1 MLRCP
6 FLEEPRSRTLLT
18 PEKSKQPS
26 TSPEL
31 AKLRADIVKIVKE
44 VKGQLG
50 LYAKHIESGR
60 ELAIDAD
67 KIFPLGSV
75 FKIPVMMEVFRQAH
89 EKLISMDERLRL
101 EPKNYCIGS
110 GILQYLSPGVELSVR
125 DLVTLMIIATD
136 NTASEILWKRVGIQ
150 RVNML
155 MRELGLARTS
165 IYLPWRE
172 GFLLTMGKGPFKDLS
187 VQEAARTWKGLSDL
201 DRMKIL
207 NEVDTMFSDLSVEE
221 FRHEYENLYGLKEE
235 KKFKTQREY
244 DQVFD
249 NIGTPREIGMLLE
262 KIFKGEVVSKEASGE
277 MLNLMTRNMGASAI
291 PQYLSD
297 DILVAARSGITA
309 GTVNNAGV
317 IYLNSDSHLILCI
330 FCKRL
335 EEKNPEKAQ
344 AAEAKIARL
353 IYDHFSRVR

>member
-1 MLRCP
+1 MSAER
-6 FLEEPRSRTLLT
+6 RTLT
-18 PEKSKQPS
+18 PEKTKQPS
-26 TSPEL
+26 TPPEL
-31 AKLRADIVKIVKE
+31 AKLRAEIIKISRE

-50 LYAKHIESGR
+50 LYAKHIETGR

-75 FKIPVMMEVFRQAH
+75 FKIPVMMEVFRQSH
-89 EKLISMDERLRL
+89 ERLISMDEKLRL
-101 EPKNYCIGS
+101 ESKNYCIGS

-172 GFLLTMGKGPFKDLS
+172 GFLLTMGKGPFKDHS

-207 NEVDTMFSDLSVEE
+207 SDIDLEYASLSVED
-221 FRHEYENLYGLKEE
+221 FRKEYENLYGLKEE

-249 NIGTPREIGMLLE
+249 NIGTPREIGILLE
-262 KIFKGEVVSKEASGE
+262 KIFKGEVVSKAASKE
-277 MLNLMTRNMGASAI
+277 MLGLMMRNVGSSAI
-291 PQYLSD
+291 PQNLSD
-297 DILVAARSGITA
+297 DITVAARTGITA
-309 GTVNNAGV
+309 GTVNNAGI
-317 IYLNSDSHLILCI
+317 IYLNSNSHLILCM

-344 AAEAKIARL
+344 TAEAKISRL
-353 IYDHFSRVR
+353 IYDHFSRVK

>member
-1 MLRCP
+1 M
-6 FLEEPRSRTLLT
+6 T
-18 PEKSKQPS
+18 PEKSRQQS
-26 TSPEL
+26 TPPEL
-31 AKLRADIVKIVKE
+31 VKLRSEIVKISKE

-50 LYAKHIESGR
+50 LYAKHIESGK

-89 EKLISMDERLRL
+89 ERLISMDEKLKL
-101 EPKNYCIGS
+101 ESKYYCIGS

-136 NTASEILWKRVGIQ
+136 NTASEMLWKRIGIQ

-155 MRELGLARTS
+155 MRELGLAKTS

-172 GFLLTMGKGPFKDLS
+172 GFLLTMGKGPFKELS

-201 DRMKIL
+201 ERMKIL
-207 NEVDTMFSDLSVEE
+207 NSIDTDFADLSVEE
-221 FRHEYENLYGLKEE
+221 FRHDYEALYGLKEE

-262 KIFKGEVVSKEASGE
+262 KIFKGEVVSKEASAE
-277 MLNLMTRNMGASAI
+277 MLALMTRNVGSSAI
-291 PQYLSD
+291 PQNLSD
-297 DILVAARSGITA
+297 DITVAVRSGITA
-309 GTVNNAGV
+309 GTVNNAGI

-335 EEKNPEKAQ
+335 EEKSPEKAQ
-344 AAEAKIARL
+344 SAEARIARL
-353 IYDHFSRVR
+353 IYDQFSRVK

>member
-1 MLRCP
+1 MTHDKTR
-6 FLEEPRSRTLLT
+6 
-18 PEKSKQPS
+18 QPS
-26 TSPEL
+26 TPPEL
-31 AKLRADIVKIVKE
+31 AKLRAEIIKISKE

-50 LYAKHIESGR
+50 LYAKHIEFGK
-60 ELAIDAD
+60 ELAIEAD

-89 EKLISMDERLRL
+89 EHLISMDEKLKL
-101 EPKNYCIGS
+101 EPRNYCIGS

-125 DLVTLMIIATD
+125 DLLTLMIIATD
-136 NTASEILWKRVGIQ
+136 NTASEMLWKRVGIQ

-155 MRELGLARTS
+155 MRELGLAKTS

-172 GFLLTMGKGPFKDLS
+172 GFLLSMGKGPFRNLS

-207 NEVDTMFSDLSVEE
+207 NDVDLEFANLSIDD
-221 FRHEYENLYGLKEE
+221 FRKEYENLYGLKEE

-262 KIFKGEVVSKEASGE
+262 KIYKGEVVAKEASRE
-277 MLNLMTRNMGASAI
+277 MLGLMMRNISSSSF
-291 PQYLSD
+291 PQFLSD
-297 DILVAARSGITA
+297 DVLVAARSGITA
-309 GTVNNAGV
+309 GTVNNAGI
-317 IYLNSDSHLILCI
+317 IYLNSNSHLILCI

-344 AAEAKIARL
+344 AAESRIARL
-353 IYDHFSRVR
+353 IYDHFTKVK